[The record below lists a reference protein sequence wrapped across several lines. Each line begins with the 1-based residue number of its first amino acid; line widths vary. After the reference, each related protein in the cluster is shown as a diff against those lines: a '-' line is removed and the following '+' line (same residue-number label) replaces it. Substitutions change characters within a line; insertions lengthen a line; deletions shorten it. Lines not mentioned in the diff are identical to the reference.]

1 MKKLNLTGLNDTQIN
16 EVKQEITE
24 HAYLPTLPELN
35 KVEDIIES
43 GRYWTSSVAD
53 KGESNI
59 MLQVNPDKVFKIA
72 DPNVKA
78 KVVSFIRF

>member
-1 MKKLNLTGLNDTQIN
+1 MKKLNLTGLNDAQIN

-35 KVEDIIES
+35 KVEDIIGS
-43 GRYWTSSVAD
+43 GRYWTSSVTD

-59 MLQVNPDKVFKIA
+59 ML
-72 DPNVKA
+72 
-78 KVVSFIRF
+78 